1 MKKTISF
8 VCKLYL
14 LLMPFQLMPFFRPF
28 RNTFSRVAAIDNCM
42 FIMLIGLL
50 LIMIY
55 TRGTLLLRNELM
67 RKAILLV
74 FELIGISLLTSLV
87 LLPVFG
93 SLYGEDTITASLSTN
108 IYYVLL
114 AVTFFFNAH
123 LFDFLTKEQI
133 RKIMDFLCVFNL
145 VIGFVQ
151 ILIVS
156 DVPIIGKFYDDLD
169 YFDIFVDSGKMLL
182 IGRICATRVEP
193 ANMGISI
200 CVFLLPYAMARL
212 LHAKN
217 KRKYLLYMV
226 GLTVL
231 CGYALSSAV
240 LVSLL
245 AAYML
250 FIILSS
256 RKTGAGKFVILLL
269 VLAMIGVLIISSG
282 MIDNTEFGQKIS
294 YLLVEK
300 TTNTSNLSSGY
311 RYTTVVND
319 LVCFVRYPFSG
330 IGNGNQGFLYNET
343 MNSSLVSE
351 AMRNNYQTV
360 KAMSGANGVLS
371 GGAFVPA
378 FISGYGILGLVLLGI
393 YINAVRKKLKEKRE
407 SLNYYYEWFCIGAIT
422 FLIVST
428 VAGSIEGNYIVMF
441 VLSLPFAADPVLEEK
456 EEVHSLA
463 N

>member
-1 MKKTISF
+1 
-8 VCKLYL
+8 
-14 LLMPFQLMPFFRPF
+14 
-28 RNTFSRVAAIDNCM
+28 
-42 FIMLIGLL
+42 
-50 LIMIY
+50 
-55 TRGTLLLRNELM
+55 
-67 RKAILLV
+67 
-74 FELIGISLLTSLV
+74 
-87 LLPVFG
+87 
-93 SLYGEDTITASLSTN
+93 
-108 IYYVLL
+108 
-114 AVTFFFNAH
+114 
-123 LFDFLTKEQI
+123 
-133 RKIMDFLCVFNL
+133 
-145 VIGFVQ
+145 
-151 ILIVS
+151 
-156 DVPIIGKFYDDLD
+156 
-169 YFDIFVDSGKMLL
+169 MLL

-441 VLSLPFAADPVLEEK
+441 MLSLPFAADPVLEEK